1 MRKKNGQKTWIDIKK
16 KKRHSAGQQ
25 AYEKCSVLLIREMQ
39 IKTTMRYHLIPVRR
53 AIKNTLTNFSEYVE
67 KREPIYTCGNI
78 NWWNHCGKQYGYPS
92 KLKIKLPYDPAI
104 PFLGIYPKKMKTLIQ
119 IDTCTPVFTAALF
132 TVAEIWRSN
141 LSVRQQM
148 NS

>member
-1 MRKKNGQKTWIDIKK
+1 MGRKPEYILKK
-16 KKRHSAGQQ
+16 KKDVQMVNKHMKR
-25 AYEKCSVLLIREMQ
+25 CSMLLIREMQ

-53 AIKNTLTNFSEYVE
+53 ATKNTLTNFSEYVE
-67 KREPIYTCGNI
+67 KREPIYICGNI

-92 KLKIKLPYDPAI
+92 KLKSKLPYDPAI
-104 PFLGIYPKKMKTLIQ
+104 PLLGIYPKKMKTLIW

-141 LSVRQQM
+141 LSVHKQI